1 MKCPYCG
8 GTTRVTNSLESGGEV
23 VRERL
28 CIKCFRDFYTTET
41 MSEAA
46 GTRLR
51 INRAVTEAK
60 KRASNR
66 NG

>member
-8 GTTRVTNSLESGGEV
+8 GTTRVINSRESGGETL
-23 VRERL
+23 RERL
-28 CIKCFRDFYTTET
+28 CIVCFKDFYTTEAL
-41 MSEAA
+41 SETKA
-46 GTRLR
+46 TRLR

-60 KRASNR
+60 KRASDR